1 MAKREDTLMIERALV
16 EMTKEKGIYGCEE
29 ITIGFV
35 NQGFGGE
42 IVDFM
47 TMDSKG
53 IFRCYEIKV
62 TVPDLKSSAKKS
74 WYGNYNYL
82 VVSNELY
89 TKLED
94 WEQFLPE
101 GVGLIKYNTSLETVI
116 KPKKKNIEINI
127 SLMLAQSMNR
137 SMYYKMLKYYDS
149 QSLEKMKKLKEKQRY
164 WENQYRSE
172 NRERIDLYHKIK
184 RFERLKRKN
193 DGKRTSLDEC
203 IEIEMQKA
211 GIVEEELL

>member
-1 MAKREDTLMIERALV
+1 
-16 EMTKEKGIYGCEE
+16 MTKEKGIYGCEE
-29 ITIGFV
+29 ITIGFA

-62 TVPDLKSSAKKS
+62 TVPDLKSCAKKS

-89 TKLED
+89 NKIED
-94 WEQFLPE
+94 WEQYLPE
-101 GVGLIKYNTSLETVI
+101 GVGLIKYNEFLETII
-116 KPKKKNIEINI
+116 KPKKQNISINI

-149 QSLEKMKKLKEKQRY
+149 QSLEKLKKINEKQRY
-164 WENQYRSE
+164 WEKQYRSE
-172 NRERIDLYHKIK
+172 NRERIDMYHKIK
-184 RFERLKRKN
+184 HFERLKRMN
-193 DGKRTSLDEC
+193 EGKIITLEEC

-211 GIVEEELL
+211 GIMVDELT